1 MYGPELRTCVFGAG
15 VSVLLGA
22 SSGLGW
28 HYFSD
33 SAGGRPAAAVTTPL
47 IQQDGPEPSSPT
59 PLAPIAG
66 PILEASQFPGL
77 SRYPQPVA
85 FNGPPLTVD
94 KAAGGNPRQK
104 LRKAGSQKDARSKSS
119 DS

>member
-1 MYGPELRTCVFGAG
+1 MYGPELRTCVFGAV

-22 SSGLGW
+22 GGGLGW
-28 HYFSD
+28 HYFTD
-33 SAGGRPAAAVTTPL
+33 SVGGRAAAAATTPL
-47 IQQDGPEPSSPT
+47 IQQDVPQPSSSN
-59 PLAPIAG
+59 PLAPTAG
-66 PILEASQFPGL
+66 PILEAPQFPGL

-85 FNGPPLTVD
+85 YNGPPMTVD

-104 LRKAGSQKDARSKSS
+104 LRKAGSQREARSKSS